1 MGQSI
6 VLRWENHFLPCTL
19 AMCTYLQEVADEVD
33 GLAGDLLP
41 RMGRVHEG
49 RVLDLLVDVLILVEG
64 ERARE
69 THVDDHA
76 RRPHIQAPVVPLVA
90 EHLGRQVG
98 RRAHHGLSKAF
109 LTNDARET
117 KVTEL
122 HLKIGRGERLQL
134 FAESDRFQVWKD

>member
-1 MGQSI
+1 MPYCN
-6 VLRWENHFLPCTL
+6 V
-19 AMCTYLQEVADEVD
+19 YLQEVADEVD

-41 RMGRVHEG
+41 GMGRVHEG
-49 RVLDLLVDVLILVEG
+49 GVLDLLVDVLVLVEG

-76 RRPHIQAPVVPLVA
+76 RRPHVQAPVVPLVA

-109 LTNDARET
+109 LTDDARET

-122 HLKIGRGERLQL
+122 HLKKGEGERKLQL
-134 FAESDRFQVWKD
+134 FDYSYSKFRKFIPDL